1 MSRRKIEWLH
11 KNTSLFTIGNICLF
25 AVSSLHCEVR
35 GALFYNPPKKRN
47 LIKPIMS
54 QPAFSPQK
62 ENMYKYEGL
71 SKLK

>member
-1 MSRRKIEWLH
+1 M
-11 KNTSLFTIGNICLF
+11 F

-71 SKLK
+71 ELPQGFSIFVTKTNLILMS